1 MKVLHIIP
9 SLVKGGAERLV
20 LDICQE
26 LMTRK
31 NVEVKLLI
39 FRNANDY
46 ADLSHAI
53 DLTICPA
60 RFIPSI
66 TGASLIELDNFK
78 EFLDDSSPDIIH
90 SHLFE
95 AEVVSREYI
104 LPKTIYFTH
113 AHDSMIQFRNFGFNT
128 LLKKSGITNW
138 YETHHLLKKYDRITN
153 YFIAN
158 SHDTFSYLKKNLPDR
173 FHSRLIELPNAI
185 NIEAFNFCKRMKPIN
200 ELRLITTGS
209 LVPKK
214 NHVFLLEVMKELR
227 RSPYK
232 VHLDILGDGP
242 LRTFLTEKA
251 RDRQLEDEISFHG
264 TVNDVFH
271 FLSTS
276 HVYVHPATYE
286 PFGLVIVEAMA
297 TGLPVVCLDA
307 KGNRGIVDD
316 GVNGFM
322 IEKPDAKLFA
332 QKILEIVQDGETY
345 QLFSSRARKKA
356 EQYDIKDYTD
366 KLMGCYQQALSKK
379 DKTSSMNSG

>member
-26 LMTRK
+26 LMSRK
-31 NVEVKLLI
+31 DVEVKLLI
-39 FRNANDY
+39 FRNTNDY
-46 ADLSHAI
+46 TVLSRAI

-60 RFIPSI
+60 RVIPSI
-66 TGASLIELDNFK
+66 TGESLIELDNFK
-78 EFLDDSSPDIIH
+78 EFLDDFSPGIIH

-95 AEVVSREYI
+95 AEVVSREYV
-104 LPKTIYFTH
+104 LPDSIYFTH
-113 AHDSMIQFRNFGFNT
+113 AHDSMIQFRNFGLST
-128 LLKKSGITNW
+128 LLRKSGITNW

-158 SHDTFSYLKKNLPDR
+158 SNDTFSYLRNNLPR
-173 FHSRLIELPNAI
+173 RHRSRIIQLTNAI
-185 NIEAFNFCKRMKPIN
+185 NIAAFNFCERETPAN

-214 NHVFLLEVMKELR
+214 NHVFLFEVMKHLIH
-227 RSPYK
+227 SPYK
-232 VHLDILGDGP
+232 IHLDVLGDGP
-242 LRTFLTEKA
+242 LRSFLTEKA
-251 RDRQLEDEISFHG
+251 HDQQLEDAITFHG
-264 TVNDVFH
+264 NVDDVFH
-271 FLSTS
+271 FLSKS

-307 KGNRGIVDD
+307 KGNRGIVDE

-322 IEKPDAKLFA
+322 IERPDAKLFA
-332 QKILEIVQDGETY
+332 GKILQIVQDTGTY
-345 QLFSSRARKKA
+345 QSFSSRARKKA
-356 EQYDIKDYTD
+356 EQYDIKAYTD
-366 KLMGCYQQALSKK
+366 KLIECYQQALS
-379 DKTSSMNSG
+379 NR